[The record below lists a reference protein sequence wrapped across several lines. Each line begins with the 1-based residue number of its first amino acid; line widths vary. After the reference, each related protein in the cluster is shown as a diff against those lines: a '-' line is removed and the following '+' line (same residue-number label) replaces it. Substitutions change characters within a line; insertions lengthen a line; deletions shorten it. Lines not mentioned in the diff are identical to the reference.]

1 MKKSKIKRWLIIT
14 GSTVLTLFLVLVIH
28 IYMVTRNKNDD
39 RRIRQLA
46 RIDFKQEVDS
56 SFANT
61 VKNKVLAMD
70 GVDAGYFNI
79 PDKTFIYSFD
89 PNKQNA
95 DKIFM
100 KVMQDGNYKAV
111 RFRVNDKLLASGCP
125 VIDKSSFTYQVSA
138 MVKRI
143 IKN

>member
-1 MKKSKIKRWLIIT
+1 MLLWLILS
-14 GSTVLTLFLVLVIH
+14 GSTVVLPFLGLVIH
-28 IYMVTRNKNDD
+28 IYIVTKDKNDD
-39 RRIRQLA
+39 KRIRQLA

-56 SFANT
+56 LSAITIKNT
-61 VKNKVLAMD
+61 VLSFD

-95 DKIFM
+95 DKIFTQL
-100 KVMQDGNYKAV
+100 VADGNYKAV
-111 RFRVNDKLLASGCP
+111 RFRVSDSQLTSGCP
-125 VIDKSSFTYQVSA
+125 VIDKSSFTYQLTS
-138 MVKRI
+138 RIQNI